1 MDNTLPQAT
10 ELEKLADD
18 AALLAVSQNT
28 REAHIRAKLALYAA
42 GRAWAMLRQPDR
54 ANGFYRRALAHK
66 EAAVK
71 LSQDVLDLGELDG
84 LAAELGL

>member
-1 MDNTLPQAT
+1 MDNSIAKAA
-10 ELEKLADD
+10 ELEKIADD
-18 AALLAVSQNT
+18 AAALAVSQNT

-54 ANGFYRRALAHK
+54 ANGFYRRALVHK
-66 EAAVK
+66 TAAVA
-71 LSQDVLDLGELDG
+71 LAADVLDLGELDG